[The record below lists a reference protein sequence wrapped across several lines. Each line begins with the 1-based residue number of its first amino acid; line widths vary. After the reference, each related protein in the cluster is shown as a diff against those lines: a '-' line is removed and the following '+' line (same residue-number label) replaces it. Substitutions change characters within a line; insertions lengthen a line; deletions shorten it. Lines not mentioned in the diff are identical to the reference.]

1 MLMRSEAE
9 IRRQVAARF
18 RRWAFLLLDG
28 GLWLVT
34 MYGRVQLEHTYGLAI
49 LRGDSGN
56 NILLGWSVLFIAH
69 LLYMLYVETRDLL
82 VRRAVTH
89 EYHHEKRKHK
99 RDETVAPRSA
109 MLADDGELIDFPDMA
124 ARSREGEQP

>member
-1 MLMRSEAE
+1 MRSEAE

-82 VRRAVTH
+82 VRRGAVTH
-89 EYHHEKRKHK
+89 EYRPLKRT
-99 RDETVAPRSA
+99 RQA
-109 MLADDGELIDFPDMA
+109 
-124 ARSREGEQP
+124 